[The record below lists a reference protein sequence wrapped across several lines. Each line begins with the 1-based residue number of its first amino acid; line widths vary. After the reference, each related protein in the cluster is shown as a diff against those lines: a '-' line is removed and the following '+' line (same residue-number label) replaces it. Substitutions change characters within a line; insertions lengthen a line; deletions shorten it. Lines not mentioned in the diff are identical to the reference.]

1 MDPMKQLSITFF
13 RIAIGRKKGEKKERD
28 LKLFKQPF
36 VHSVIHFSCPAS
48 MTAMRG
54 TERFDSVILEF
65 LISALNLIAK

>member
-1 MDPMKQLSITFF
+1 MDPMKQLSITFSALQL
-13 RIAIGRKKGEKKERD
+13 REKKVE
-28 LKLFKQPF
+28 KLFKQPF